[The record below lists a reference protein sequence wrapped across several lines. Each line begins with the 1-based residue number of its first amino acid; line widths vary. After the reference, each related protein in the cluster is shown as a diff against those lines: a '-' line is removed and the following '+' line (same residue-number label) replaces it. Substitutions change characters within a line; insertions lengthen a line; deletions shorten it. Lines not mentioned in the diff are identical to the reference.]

1 MGTKRGFT
9 LIELMIV
16 VSIIGTI
23 VAIAVPTGM
32 KAATESRKTICIN
45 NLRQINY
52 AKQTWALMNKKGTED
67 PVDVAEVNLYIKK
80 IPSCPADGVYNYGLV
95 REKPTC
101 SLGPTQ
107 GHILP
112 PLE

>member
-1 MGTKRGFT
+1 MRTKRGFT
-9 LIELMIV
+9 LVEIMLV
-16 VSIIGTI
+16 VSIIGTV

-32 KAATESRKTICIN
+32 KAAEESRKVVCMN

-52 AKQTWALMNKKGTED
+52 AKETWALMNKKTQND
-67 PVDVAEVNLYIKK
+67 PVDVPEVNLFIKK
-80 IPSCPADGVYNYGLV
+80 IPRCPLDGTYTYGLV
-95 REKPTC
+95 GEKPAC

-112 PLE
+112 PFE